1 MIFLRANVAGSLPF
15 ELPDLAWWT
24 WVIIAFVGGL
34 FAAAVGKF
42 SDQSRFAGFLS
53 VVIAVLA
60 TLCGAVAIYQLLT
73 G

>member
-1 MIFLRANVAGSLPF
+1 MIFLLAYVAWSLPF
-15 ELPDLAWWT
+15 DLPDLTWWW

-60 TLCGAVAIYQLLT
+60 TLCGVVAIYQLLT